1 MSQSTVRPYP
11 MIHAPTGA
19 ARRQVIDAIYAQGWR
34 IAADTRPEV
43 ERFLTDASVAQFGSD
58 LIIQI
63 NGSFYFDKTRDGRR
77 TMVNSPAHLIA
88 YCKTLGDRVPK
99 VYPPS

>member
-1 MSQSTVRPYP
+1 MSQSTIRPFP

-19 ARRQVIDAIYAQGWR
+19 ARRQVIDAIYVQGWR
-34 IAADTRPEV
+34 LGGIPRPDMEV
-43 ERFLTDASVAQFGSD
+43 YLTDKAVARYGSD
-58 LIIQI
+58 LIVQ
-63 NGSFYFDKTRDGRR
+63 GGAGFSFDNARTGR

-88 YCKTLGDRVPK
+88 YCKTLGDRAPK